1 MGSNHVEE
9 ENWDTSNYPP
19 LRKRKIKEKK
29 KRKENIPQLKM
40 RATDQK

>member
-29 KRKENIPQLKM
+29 ENIPQLKM